1 VSRIEE
7 PQTNIFEGRPLPP
20 DGDSGNH
27 EISEDSGNDAKST
40 PSVTIGASLAIGIIS
55 ASLAI
60 GLLLVFH
67 RRKNKKAT
75 NYVSVID
82 GQNVGPVKP
91 LHVDLQKVKE
101 VAPTETVLYSS
112 FEFSSSRTPPPRIM
126 YEV

>member
-1 VSRIEE
+1 MSRIEA
-7 PQTNIFEGRPLPP
+7 PQTNIFEGRPLPL

-27 EISEDSGNDAKST
+27 EVSEDSGSDATST
-40 PSVTIGASLAIGIIS
+40 PSVAIGASLAIGIIS

-67 RRKNKKAT
+67 RRKNKKGK

-82 GQNVGPVKP
+82 GQSVGPVKP
-91 LHVDLQKVKE
+91 VDLPVVKE
-101 VAPTETVLYSS
+101 VSPTETVLYSS
-112 FEFSSSRTPPPRIM
+112 FEFSSSRTPPRIM